1 MEYFRL
7 TWRNVFGS
15 PLEDCKIQSKKNLK
29 KFIDNPTSLIHD
41 ASMFKST
48 DHYKIVE
55 SDKLE
60 QHLEGELKNILD
72 KLMNPEY
79 VAAVEKLAEIC
90 SKQNYLYN

>member
-1 MEYFRL
+1 M
-7 TWRNVFGS
+7 S
-15 PLEDCKIQSKKNLK
+15 M
-29 KFIDNPTSLIHD
+29 IHD

-48 DHYKIVE
+48 DHYKIVK

-72 KLMNPEY
+72 KLMDPEY
-79 VAAVEKLAEIC
+79 VAAVEKLTEIC